1 MGAAVE
7 TQGMEACMSIRLIAY
22 LSAAALAAV
31 VLAYGLGRWQGSA
44 AERRACEAELH
55 AAELTAERQARESE
69 RKAQEAQ
76 NAIVQDYERQ
86 VADYKRTIDSYID
99 ADRLSD
105 TSTCP
110 KLSKPSGTQ
119 PSLVCYTRADIQ
131 RKVAESLALA
141 AECDEIAI
149 RYKAVVKA
157 YQSAYGAKEE

>member
-1 MGAAVE
+1 MINA
-7 TQGMEACMSIRLIAY
+7 RLIAY
-22 LSAAALAAV
+22 LSAAAIAAV
-31 VLAYGLGRWQGSA
+31 CIAYGLGRFQGSA
-44 AERRACEAELH
+44 AERKACEAEIH

-76 NAIVQDYERQ
+76 NAIVEDYERQ

-105 TSTCP
+105 TSACP
-110 KLSKPSGTQ
+110 DMPKRSGAQ
-119 PSLVCYTRADIQ
+119 PGLVCYSRADIQ

-149 RYKAVVKA
+149 RYKALVKA
-157 YQSAYGAKEE
+157 YQSAYSAKEE

>member
-1 MGAAVE
+1 MFNF
-7 TQGMEACMSIRLIAY
+7 RLIAY
-22 LSAAALAAV
+22 LSAAAIAAV
-31 VLAYGLGRWQGSA
+31 CIAYAVGRWQGSA

-76 NAIVQDYERQ
+76 NAIVQDYEHQ
-86 VADYKRTIDSYID
+86 IADYKRSIDSYVD

-110 KLSKPSGTQ
+110 KLPKASGAQ
-119 PSLVCYTRADIQ
+119 PGAVCYTRADIS

-149 RYKAVVKA
+149 RYKALVKA
-157 YQSAYGAKEE
+157 YQSAYSAKEE

>member
-1 MGAAVE
+1 
-7 TQGMEACMSIRLIAY
+7 MSIRLIAY
-22 LSAAALAAV
+22 LSAAAIAAV
-31 VLAYGLGRWQGSA
+31 CIAYGIGRYQGAA
-44 AERRACEAELH
+44 AERRACEAEIH
-55 AAELTAERQARESE
+55 AAELTAERQARETE

-76 NAIVQDYERQ
+76 NAIVEDYERQ

-110 KLSKPSGTQ
+110 KLPKASGAQ
-119 PSLVCYTRADIQ
+119 PGLVCYTKSDIS

-149 RYKAVVKA
+149 RYKALVRA
-157 YQSAYGAKEE
+157 YDSAVSAKEE

>member
-1 MGAAVE
+1 MFNF
-7 TQGMEACMSIRLIAY
+7 RLIAY

-44 AERRACEAELH
+44 AERRACEAEIH
-55 AAELTAERQARESE
+55 AAELTAERQARETE

-76 NAIVQDYERQ
+76 NAIVQDYEHQ
-86 VADYKRTIDSYID
+86 IADYRRTIDSYVD

-110 KLSKPSGTQ
+110 KLPKASGTQ
-119 PSLVCYTRADIQ
+119 PGLVCYTKSDIS

-149 RYKAVVKA
+149 RYKAVVRA
-157 YQSAYGAKEE
+157 YDSAMSAKEE

>member
-1 MGAAVE
+1 MLNF
-7 TQGMEACMSIRLIAY
+7 RLIAY
-22 LSAAALAAV
+22 ISAAAIAAV
-31 VLAYGLGRWQGSA
+31 CIAYGLGRWQGSA
-44 AERRACEAELH
+44 AERRACEAEIH
-55 AAELTAERQARESE
+55 AAELTAERQARETE

-76 NAIVQDYERQ
+76 NAIVEDYERQ

-110 KLSKPSGTQ
+110 KLPKASGTQ
-119 PSLVCYTRADIQ
+119 PGLVCYTRADIQ

-157 YQSAYGAKEE
+157 YNALGAKEE

>member
-1 MGAAVE
+1 MLNF
-7 TQGMEACMSIRLIAY
+7 RLIAY

-44 AERRACEAELH
+44 AERRACEAEIH
-55 AAELTAERQARESE
+55 AAELTAERQARDAE

-76 NAIVQDYERQ
+76 NGIIQDYEHQ
-86 VADYKRTIDSYID
+86 IADYRRTVDAYVD

-110 KLSKPSGTQ
+110 KLPKASGAQ
-119 PSLVCYTRADIQ
+119 PGLVCYTRADIQ
-131 RKVAESLALA
+131 RKVAESLAVG

-149 RYKAVVKA
+149 RYKALVKA

>member
-1 MGAAVE
+1 MINA
-7 TQGMEACMSIRLIAY
+7 RLIAY

-31 VLAYGLGRWQGSA
+31 VLAYGIGRWQGSA
-44 AERRACEAELH
+44 AERRACEAEIH

-76 NAIVQDYERQ
+76 NAIITDYERQ

-99 ADRLSD
+99 TDRLSD
-105 TSTCP
+105 TSTCKDLP
-110 KLSKPSGTQ
+110 RASGAQ
-119 PSLVCYTRADIQ
+119 PGAVCYTRADIQ

-149 RYKAVVKA
+149 RYKALVRA
-157 YQSAYGAKEE
+157 YDSAMSAKEE

>member
-1 MGAAVE
+1 
-7 TQGMEACMSIRLIAY
+7 MSLRLIAC

-44 AERRACEAELH
+44 AERKACEAELH
-55 AAELTAERQARESE
+55 AAELTAERQARETE

-105 TSTCP
+105 TSTCKDLP
-110 KLSKPSGTQ
+110 RASGAQ
-119 PSLVCYTRADIQ
+119 PGFVCYTRADIQ
-131 RKVAESLALA
+131 RKVAESLAVGT
-141 AECDEIAI
+141 ECDQLAI

-157 YQSAYGAKEE
+157 YQRAYGAKEE

>member
-1 MGAAVE
+1 
-7 TQGMEACMSIRLIAY
+7 MSIRLIAY
-22 LSAAALAAV
+22 LSAAAIAAV
-31 VLAYGLGRWQGSA
+31 CIAYAVGRFQGSA
-44 AERRACEAELH
+44 AERRACEAEIH

-76 NAIVQDYERQ
+76 NAIITDYEHQ
-86 VADYKRTIDSYID
+86 IADYKRSIDSYVD
-99 ADRLSD
+99 TDRLSD

-110 KLSKPSGTQ
+110 KLPKASGTQ
-119 PSLVCYTRADIQ
+119 PGLVCYSRADIS

>member
-1 MGAAVE
+1 
-7 TQGMEACMSIRLIAY
+7 MSLRLIAY
-22 LSAAALAAV
+22 LSAAAIAAV
-31 VLAYGLGRWQGSA
+31 CIAYAVGRFQGSA
-44 AERRACEAELH
+44 AERRACEAEIH

-105 TSTCP
+105 TSTCKDLP
-110 KLSKPSGTQ
+110 RAPGAQSG
-119 PSLVCYTRADIQ
+119 LVCYTKSDIS
-131 RKVAESLALA
+131 RKVAESLDIA

-149 RYKAVVKA
+149 RYKALVRA
-157 YQSAYGAKEE
+157 YDSAVSAKEE

>member
-1 MGAAVE
+1 
-7 TQGMEACMSIRLIAY
+7 MSLRLTAY
-22 LSAAALAAV
+22 LSAAAIAAV

-55 AAELTAERQARESE
+55 AAELTAERQARETE

-76 NAIVQDYERQ
+76 NAIVTDYERQ

-99 ADRLSD
+99 TDRLSD
-105 TSTCP
+105 TSTCKDLP
-110 KLSKPSGTQ
+110 RAPGAQ
-119 PSLVCYTRADIQ
+119 PGLVCYSRADIQ

-149 RYKAVVKA
+149 RYKALVKA
-157 YQSAYGAKEE
+157 YQSAYSAKEE

>member
-1 MGAAVE
+1 MFNF
-7 TQGMEACMSIRLIAY
+7 RLIAY

-31 VLAYGLGRWQGSA
+31 VLAYGIGRWQGSA

-55 AAELTAERQARESE
+55 AAELTAERQARETE

-76 NAIVQDYERQ
+76 NGIIQDYEHQ
-86 VADYKRTIDSYID
+86 IADYRRTVDAYVD

-110 KLSKPSGTQ
+110 DMPKRSSAVSG
-119 PSLVCYTRADIQ
+119 SVCYTRADIS

-149 RYKAVVKA
+149 RYKALVKA
-157 YQSAYGAKEE
+157 YGALSAKEE

>member
-1 MGAAVE
+1 
-7 TQGMEACMSIRLIAY
+7 MSIRLIAY

-31 VLAYGLGRWQGSA
+31 VLAYSLGRWQGSA
-44 AERRACEAELH
+44 AERRACEAEIH

-86 VADYKRTIDSYID
+86 VADYKRTIDSYVD

-105 TSTCP
+105 TSTCKDLP
-110 KLSKPSGTQ
+110 RASGAQ
-119 PSLVCYTRADIQ
+119 PRAVCYTESDIQ
-131 RKVAESLALA
+131 RKVEQSLALA